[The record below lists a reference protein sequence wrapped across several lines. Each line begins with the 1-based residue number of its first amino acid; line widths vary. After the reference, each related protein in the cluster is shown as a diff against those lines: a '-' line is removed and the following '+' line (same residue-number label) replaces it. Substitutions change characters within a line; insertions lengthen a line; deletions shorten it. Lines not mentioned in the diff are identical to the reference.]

1 VTRWRWT
8 GYGGGE
14 GCVESRRIG
23 RRVDRHTRESIR
35 CASAILLPVRR
46 AAAEAW
52 IPDGVDSAARTNRSL
67 SRAALSRS
75 IGTPEGGRESY
86 RDPPRGPGVGR
97 GTAGPW
103 WERARNGGG
112 ERERNRVDSGDP
124 AVGSG

>member
-1 VTRWRWT
+1 MEVDRLRR
-8 GYGGGE
+8 GE

-23 RRVDRHTRESIR
+23 RREDRHTRESIR

-86 RDPPRGPGVGR
+86 RDPPRGPDEGR
-97 GTAGPW
+97 GITSPW
-103 WERARNGGG
+103 WE
-112 ERERNRVDSGDP
+112 
-124 AVGSG
+124 